1 MDVKRVAIIGGGVSG
16 LALAYRLEPA
26 ARAGQIEVHLFEAKD
41 RLGGVIQTD
50 REHGA
55 VLEGGPDSMLR
66 RKPEAAELCRA
77 LGLGPHLIGGNP
89 EVHGA
94 YIYHRQRLHPIPEG
108 VVAGVPTDLGELWKS
123 GLISV
128 AGKLRASMDLVLP
141 RFRISGD
148 MGLGKLLASRFG
160 QEVVDVLA
168 QPMLSGIYAGQA
180 YELSTAGTFPQ
191 LLEMASES
199 RSLILGYRRLRATTQ
214 AKGVSESPFLTLD
227 VGMSAL
233 IEALTA
239 ALTAGLVHIAMPVAG
254 IEKMR
259 EGRPWRLHFAH
270 GPSLTADCV
279 ALATPAYVS
288 ADLLQPIALAASRL
302 LESIEYANLAVAASV
317 YDPLDI
323 PMTLDRT
330 GFLVPRGEGLA
341 MTACTWSQSKWGTKA
356 AGGVPLR
363 VFFGRAGGED
373 VSAWDDAQLTQVMAR
388 EMRLTMGI
396 DKPPRYLRIFRWPR
410 SMPQYSVGHPERMW
424 QLRQALLAAPGIF
437 AAGSFFQGVGIPDC
451 VRQANQTAD
460 AVAKFLRVPL
470 EER

>member
-26 ARAGQIEVHLFEAKD
+26 ARAGQIEVHVFEAKD

-77 LGLGPHLIGGNP
+77 LGLGPHLFGGNP

-123 GLISV
+123 RLISL

-148 MGLGKLLASRFG
+148 MSLGKLLASRFG
-160 QEVVDVLA
+160 QEVVEVLA
-168 QPMLSGIYAGQA
+168 QPMLSGIYAGQV
-180 YELSTAGTFPQ
+180 YGLSTAGTFPQ

-214 AKGVSESPFLTLD
+214 AKGASESPFLTLD

-233 IEALTA
+233 IEALTV
-239 ALTAGLVHIAMPVAG
+239 ALTAGLVHSAMPVAG
-254 IEKMR
+254 IEKMKA
-259 EGRPWRLHFAH
+259 GRPWRLHFAH
-270 GPSLTADCV
+270 GPSLTVDCV
-279 ALATPAYVS
+279 VLATPAYVS
-288 ADLLQPIALAASRL
+288 ADLLQPITLAASRL
-302 LESIEYANLAVAASV
+302 LESIEYANLVVAASV

-363 VFFGRAGGED
+363 VFFGRAGSED

-410 SMPQYSVGHPERMW
+410 SMPQYSVGHSERVW
-424 QLRQALLAAPGIF
+424 QLRQALLAVPGIF
-437 AAGSFFQGVGIPDC
+437 AAGAFFQGVGIPDC
-451 VRQANQTAD
+451 VRQANQTAE

-470 EER
+470 EEM